1 MASVTQWHA
10 SPRRGASMTTDSG
23 TGEVRVPLSLFH
35 LDQYQGDVDLVLSR
49 TEAEE
54 LQGFL
59 SLLTAGRPVS
69 VAAAR

>member
-1 MASVTQWHA
+1 
-10 SPRRGASMTTDSG
+10 MTTDSG
-23 TGEVRVPLSLFH
+23 TGEVRVLLSLFH

-59 SLLTAGRPVS
+59 SLLIAGRPVS

>member
-10 SPRRGASMTTDSG
+10 SPRRGASMITDSG

-35 LDQYQGDVDLVLSR
+35 LDQHQGDVDLVLSR
-49 TEAEE
+49 AEAAE
-54 LQGFL
+54 LQELL
-59 SLLTAGRPVS
+59 SVLTAGRPIS

>member
-10 SPRRGASMTTDSG
+10 SPRREASMISDSG

-35 LDQYQGDVDLVLSR
+35 LDQHQGDVDLVLSR
-49 TEAEE
+49 AEAAE
-54 LQGFL
+54 LQELL
-59 SLLTAGRPVS
+59 SVLTAGRPVS